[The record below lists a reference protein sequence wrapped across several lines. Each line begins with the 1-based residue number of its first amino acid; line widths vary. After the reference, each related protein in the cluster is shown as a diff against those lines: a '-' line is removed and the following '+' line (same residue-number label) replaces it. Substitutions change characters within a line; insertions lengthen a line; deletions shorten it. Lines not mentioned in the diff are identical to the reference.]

1 MIESV
6 LQQVNFL
13 LNKHSYET
21 FVFKFKKKKFCF
33 DIIVRKDKIT
43 FVVKV
48 IPNIDNLSSDLVKG
62 IKTISNLISSKPL
75 LIGIK
80 NRYQF
85 LEDNSIYTRNNLP
98 FITVKTLENILESG
112 KYPFVLAKRGG
123 NMAFLNGNEL
133 KTTREKKNISRKD
146 LSEELGVTTRTISA
160 YESENMRP
168 SEAVAKKIIDR
179 LDLRD
184 DSIFKRINIFDWNFK
199 YDASIFENEE
209 EPELDSFESR
219 VQDFL
224 EDIGIS
230 YHWYKYNQMPF
241 ELSIHSKES
250 KNQKN
255 EQIYPMFSKI
265 SNRTKKVT
273 EYHVNLLKALNKI
286 LNKSAFF
293 IIDDNIKVPD
303 SVKGPNIP
311 FVPIKNLEKINDE
324 EEFIEFFK
332 EKFK

>member
-6 LQQVNFL
+6 IQQVNFL
-13 LNKHSYET
+13 LQKNSYET

-62 IKTISNLISSKPL
+62 IKTISNLINSKPL

-123 NMAFLNGNEL
+123 NMVFLNGKEL
-133 KTTREKKNISRKD
+133 RTTREKKNISRKT

-160 YESENMRP
+160 YECENMRP
-168 SEAVAKKIIDR
+168 SESVANKIIER
-179 LDLRD
+179 LDLKGD
-184 DSIFKRINIFDWNFK
+184 FIFKRINIFDWNFK
-199 YDASIFENEE
+199 SDEIGLENEDTV
-209 EPELDSFESR
+209 ELDSFESR

-250 KNQKN
+250 KNQKTK
-255 EQIYPMFSKI
+255 EVYPMFSKI
-265 SNRTKKVT
+265 SNHTKKVT
-273 EYHVNLLKALNKI
+273 EFHVNLLKTLNKI

-293 IIDDNIKVPD
+293 IVDDNVKIPD
-303 SVKGPNIP
+303 SIKGPEIP
-311 FVPIKNLEKINDE
+311 FVPLKNLEKINDE